1 METFALRWPLEVC
14 FRDVK
19 QFLGF
24 EDPQSWVSPATQ
36 RTAPLIFYI
45 YDLVV
50 LWYAKIGHPLGVAAA
65 IPRLWYKKKSCVSF
79 EDILRTLR
87 HASWQEKIFRD
98 PRLDEHTQKIL
109 EPLIEWAKVAM

>member
-1 METFALRWPLEVC
+1 MA
-14 FRDVK
+14 
-19 QFLGF
+19 
-24 EDPQSWVSPATQ
+24 
-36 RTAPLIFYI
+36 
-45 YDLVV
+45 V

-65 IPRLWYKKKSCVSF
+65 IPRRWYRKKSCVSF